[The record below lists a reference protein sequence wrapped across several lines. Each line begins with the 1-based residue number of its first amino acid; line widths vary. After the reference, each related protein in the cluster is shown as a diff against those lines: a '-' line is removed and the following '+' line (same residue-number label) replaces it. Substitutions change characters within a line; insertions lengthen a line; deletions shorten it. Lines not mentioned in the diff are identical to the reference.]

1 MWSIDTVQF
10 VEVGERPFYSR
21 TRGMG
26 ADRSNVEPSAINLGG
41 GDVVSGDRDQSIVDQ
56 AVLFLTAV
64 LISLSLPAGLRSVEV
79 I

>member
-1 MWSIDTVQF
+1 
-10 VEVGERPFYSR
+10 
-21 TRGMG
+21 MG

-41 GDVVSGDRDQSIVDQ
+41 GDVVSGDRDRSIVDQ

-64 LISLSLPAGLRSVEV
+64 LISPSLSVGLCSDEV